1 MDIISELTQL
11 KADYSA
17 AQSLLEEAKH
27 SGEALAAQLAER
39 DSAIT
44 GKAEEISALTVSLGK
59 KDKELTAL
67 QAQLAE
73 LKAKEKTAE
82 QKAVELVA
90 NVGIKAMKADYSKE
104 GAVKDKAE
112 VIATIHSIKDPI
124 ERANFYFA
132 HKAVLF
138 PG

>member
-1 MDIISELTQL
+1 MDILSEINQL

-17 AQSLLEEAKH
+17 AQGLLDEANH
-27 SGEALAAQLAER
+27 AGEALAALLAEKN
-39 DSAIT
+39 SAVAA
-44 GKAEEISALTVSLGK
+44 KAEEINALTVTLSK
-59 KDKELTAL
+59 RDKELGEL

-90 NVGIKAMKADYSKE
+90 NVGIKAMKTDYTKE
-104 GAVKDKAE
+104 AAVKDKAE
-112 VIATIHSIKDPI
+112 VIATIHSLKDPI
-124 ERANFYFA
+124 ERAQYYFA
-132 HKAVLF
+132 NKAVLF